1 MFKVRQKI
9 IFTMNDSIDLIP
21 EILNVVDSE
30 HIQSKSILQSIKKY
44 SMGPSLGLYGACH
57 TIQ

>member
-1 MFKVRQKI
+1 
-9 IFTMNDSIDLIP
+9 MNDSIDLIP